1 MLIKKINLINYRQ
14 YANETIEFPA
24 PFGKKNIVVL
34 EGRNGAGKTN
44 IMNAIT
50 WCLYGR
56 ELHLNK
62 KSLALPAVNTISL
75 KESPSACEVKVE
87 IVMTDNEGNKAIFVR
102 STKYCEENG
111 EVKEIPNKQKFE
123 LLREIG
129 DDMKFVSDPTYVANQ
144 LIPESIVDYF
154 LFDGEKLESYFR
166 EKSGEEIK
174 KEIFKLSQLEVL
186 KKAISHLGA
195 IQNEFVRKSKKLTP
209 PLADAQEKIDTWG
222 NSLNNYK
229 ADLEKFRKIKNEK
242 VKDKNEIAE
251 ELKSMPNIRNLQE
264 TREELE
270 RDLKDLEKTI
280 KDKRDELTDFLVD
293 SSLHLLTYPAI
304 ESTIK
309 EITREQDRENVPP
322 NIDPKYVEKLL
333 KDGKCI
339 CGTDITKKNI
349 SCRKKVESLLK
360 KISDISAISSDLIKL
375 KSDLARSI
383 DNLKNFD
390 TSMIKLERE
399 IKKLETDYENKS
411 KKLKKIKEQVDSKI
425 EEKFRILETRYGN
438 LDTEI
443 TKLSEDIGERAAR
456 VKMAESQLETY
467 RREREKELER
477 SKEFDELNKVVSFCD
492 EAVELATEVKKNIM
506 KDTREKINQITKESF
521 FNLIWK
527 KKEWK
532 DVKINDDYEISV
544 MHRSGHEGLGSL
556 SRGEMEALA
565 LSFINALSAYSGFDF
580 PIVMDTPL
588 GRISGE
594 IRENIC
600 KNLPKYLKNKQ
611 VILLMTD
618 TEYTPTVREKLSDNL
633 IGEYKITFEE
643 LKTGSKA
650 QVGKYGK

>member
-14 YANETIEFPA
+14 YVNEIIEFPT
-24 PFGKKNIVVL
+24 PSGKKNIVVL
-34 EGRNGAGKTN
+34 EGINGAGKTN

-50 WCLYGR
+50 WCLYGK

-62 KSLALPAVNTISL
+62 KSLALPTVNTISL
-75 KESPSACEVKVE
+75 KENPSACEVKVE

-102 STKYCEENG
+102 STEYCEKND
-111 EVKEIPNKQKFE
+111 EVNEISNKQKFE
-123 LLREIG
+123 LLRKSGE
-129 DDMKFVSDPTYVANQ
+129 DMKYVSDPTYVANQ

-166 EKSGEEIK
+166 EKSGKEIK
-174 KEIFKLSQLEVL
+174 KEIFKLSQLEL
-186 KKAISHLGA
+186 FEKAILHLGA

-209 PLADAQEKIDTWG
+209 ALTDAQEKIETWDK
-222 NSLNNYK
+222 SLKNYK
-229 ADLEKFRKIKNEK
+229 AELEKIRKIKEEK

-251 ELKSMPNIRNLQE
+251 ELKSMPNISNLQE

-280 KDKRDELTDFLVD
+280 KEKRGELTDFLVD

-309 EITREQDRENVPP
+309 EITREQDQGNVPP
-322 NIDPKYVEKLL
+322 DIESKYVEKLL
-333 KDGKCI
+333 EDGKCI

-360 KISDISAISSDLIKL
+360 KISDISTISSDLIRL

-383 DNLKNFD
+383 DNLESFD
-390 TSMIKLERE
+390 TNMIKLERE

-411 KKLKKIKEQVDSKI
+411 EKLKKIKEQVDSKI
-425 EEKFRILETRYGN
+425 DEKFRMLETQYGN
-438 LDTEI
+438 RDTEI
-443 TKLSEDIGERAAR
+443 TKLSEDIGEHEAR
-456 VKMAESQLETY
+456 VKLAESQLGTY
-467 RREREKELER
+467 KREREKELER
-477 SKEFDELNKVVSFCD
+477 SNEFEKLNKVVSFCD
-492 EAVELATEVKKNIM
+492 EAVKLATEVKKNIM

-544 MHRSGHEGLGSL
+544 THRSGHEGLGSL

-565 LSFINALSAYSGFDF
+565 LSFINALSVYSGFDL

-600 KNLPKYLKNKQ
+600 KNLPEYLKNKQ

-618 TEYTPTVREKLSDNL
+618 TEYTPTVREKLLNNL
-633 IGEYKITFEE
+633 VGEFKITFEE

-650 QVGKYGK
+650 QVGKYDK